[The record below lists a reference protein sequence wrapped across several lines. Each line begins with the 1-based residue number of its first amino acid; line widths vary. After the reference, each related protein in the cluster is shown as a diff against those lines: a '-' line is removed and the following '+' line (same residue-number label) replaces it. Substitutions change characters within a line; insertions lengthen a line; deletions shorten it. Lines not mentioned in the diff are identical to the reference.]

1 MLLPSL
7 WSAQSAAYHYGPNES
22 LTPRLTLPW
31 GPTALFNVYL
41 VCIRVGGFV
50 PWMEGDL
57 SSTNGGKASSK
68 DEEVILANGV
78 GNLEFLI
85 VFCSA

>member
-1 MLLPSL
+1 M
-7 WSAQSAAYHYGPNES
+7 
-22 LTPRLTLPW
+22 
-31 GPTALFNVYL
+31 
-41 VCIRVGGFV
+41 
-50 PWMEGDL
+50 GDL

-85 VFCSA
+85 GFFFSASKVGYMLCYTPLALHAMRQSREGSLAMP

>member
-1 MLLPSL
+1 M
-7 WSAQSAAYHYGPNES
+7 
-22 LTPRLTLPW
+22 
-31 GPTALFNVYL
+31 V
-41 VCIRVGGFV
+41 
-50 PWMEGDL
+50 GDL

-85 VFCSA
+85 GFHSASMLLTWLCMQCDKAAKEAQRLTSGVMLYCMQASSGSSY

>member
-1 MLLPSL
+1 M
-7 WSAQSAAYHYGPNES
+7 
-22 LTPRLTLPW
+22 
-31 GPTALFNVYL
+31 
-41 VCIRVGGFV
+41 C
-50 PWMEGDL
+50 DL

-85 VFCSA
+85 GFFFSASIVCYTPLALHAMRESREGSLAMP